1 MIKILATL
9 NNKIW
14 TKEEFDTKSSIIPN
28 FIIKE
33 ILLYKNWQDRQAR
46 ILSKLHIV
54 KQLNMF
60 NFDLNL
66 NDLRKDT
73 FNKPYFNEKFYFSI
87 AHSHQIVVSIA
98 SNESNVGI
106 DIELVK
112 ELKGDY
118 PLDLFSENECAYLSA
133 SNNVIYDFYK
143 LFTRKEAL
151 AKLSG
156 KGILFDFKN
165 YDVIHDNIYFDGQ
178 LFDFITMEYN
188 IDYMISYVIKSNIYS
203 NKIELM
209 KLD

>member
-14 TKEEFDTKSSIIPN
+14 TKEEFATKSSIIPN
-28 FIIKE
+28 CIIKE

-46 ILSKLHIV
+46 VLSKLHII
-54 KQLNMF
+54 KQLKMF

-66 NDLRKDT
+66 SDLKKNV

-87 AHSHQIVVSIA
+87 AHSHQIVICIA
-98 SNESNVGI
+98 NNESNVGI
-106 DIELVK
+106 DIELIT
-112 ELKGDY
+112 ELEAGY

-133 SNNVIYDFYK
+133 SNNVTYDFYK

-165 YDVIHDNIYFDGQ
+165 YDVINDNIIFGNQ
-178 LFDFITMEYN
+178 SFNFTTIEYETN
-188 IDYMISYVIKSNIYS
+188 YLISYVTKRNRSLQ
-203 NKIELM
+203 KIEIYV
-209 KLD
+209 

>member
-28 FIIKE
+28 FMIKE

-73 FNKPYFNEKFYFSI
+73 FNKPYFNEKFYFSV

-106 DIELVK
+106 DIEQVK
-112 ELKGDY
+112 ELKEDY
-118 PLDLFSENECAYLSA
+118 PLDLFSENECAYLSD
-133 SNNVIYDFYK
+133 STI
-143 LFTRKEAL
+143 
-151 AKLSG
+151 
-156 KGILFDFKN
+156 
-165 YDVIHDNIYFDGQ
+165 
-178 LFDFITMEYN
+178 
-188 IDYMISYVIKSNIYS
+188 
-203 NKIELM
+203 
-209 KLD
+209 